1 MNEIKQNIIDLRSM
15 VVDLKLNVIDL
26 RLMIII
32 RKRIDLN
39 GNTLN
44 Q

>member
-1 MNEIKQNIIDLRSM
+1 MNETKQKIIDLRSM

-39 GNTLN
+39 
-44 Q
+44 